1 MFYNLL
7 GFCSRKYQY
16 KALIY
21 SCYADYKACYNNVKN
36 NSITGT
42 VPIEM
47 EEWGKLSQETK
58 TYMAQNSRKQAKIV
72 EEMVAI
78 LKIYCKEYPTEDVC
92 KHCNFKTYD
101 EYPYRFPQTLPYV
114 MRIL

>member
-21 SCYADYKACYNNVKN
+21 SCYVDYKACYNNVKN
-36 NSITGT
+36 NSITGN

-58 TYMAQNSRKQAKIV
+58 IYMAQNSRKQAKIV
-72 EEMVAI
+72 EEMMAI

-101 EYPYRFPQTLPYV
+101 EYPYRFPQTLPHV